1 MAEDMVGNYTIQK
14 TRGGS
19 VLWRDG
25 GPPYVSSVRRSV
37 GCYMSSFLKH
47 MVQLGSDALKW
58 AGTLKENPLEQI
70 KVEYGSNV
78 ARGIECLVRKVARNY
93 SEGSDILRGVA
104 QLPGKAISLAESL
117 DPSIETPEFMFP
129 IEVGLDSCVHPLA
142 FYWKVV
148 KKIRDCIK
156 EGGSFYLED
165 GALVPVGKRVFSSDS
180 IDERLLIGRI
190 KYPEEKNE
198 LYPEEKNEFSLYAK
212 ILKAQR

>member
-1 MAEDMVGNYTIQK
+1 MAEDMVGNYTIQE
-14 TRGGS
+14 THGGS
-19 VLWRDG
+19 VLWRELPDDTLHL
-25 GPPYVSSVRRSV
+25 VS
-37 GCYMSSFLKH
+37 
-47 MVQLGSDALKW
+47 
-58 AGTLKENPLEQI
+58 TLKKDHLEQI
-70 KVEYGSNV
+70 ELDYGSNV

-104 QLPGKAISLAESL
+104 QLPYKAISLAESL

-129 IEVGLDSCVHPLA
+129 REVGLDSCVHPLT

-190 KYPEEKNE
+190 KYPEEKIK
-198 LYPEEKNEFSLYAK
+198 YPEEKNEFSLYAK